1 MLTAAQ
7 FDQLSVPIT
16 TLYTE
21 FTDSVILDIVRRL
34 KNLDLAS
41 ASWQVQRLSESGLVY
56 EQILK
61 RVSKLTGV
69 SERVLKETFAK
80 AGVKAMKFDDA
91 IYRAAGLA
99 PTSLKL
105 SPQMLRILEIGIV
118 LTNSVL
124 RNLTL
129 TTALAGQDAFIRAA
143 DLAYLQI
150 TSGTFSYQEAIR
162 NAVYSVSRGG
172 LPVITYPSGRQDQI
186 DVAVRRATLTGV
198 GQTTGQ
204 LQIARMNEMGTILV
218 QTSAHIGARNRGEG
232 YENHESWQGR
242 VFSRSPLNTEYQ
254 DFVSTTGLGTVTGLN
269 GVNCR
274 HSFYPFFEGI
284 SENAYKAETLKA
296 YEDKTVTYN
305 GRELSVYEATQ
316 IQRSIERKIRQAKRD
331 MNALK
336 AVELPYDTELS
347 KLRQYQAQMRSF
359 IAQTDLQRQSF
370 REQVLG

>member
-347 KLRQYQAQMRSF
+347 KLRQYQAQMRGF

>member
-359 IAQTDLQRQSF
+359 IAQPDLQRQSF

>member
-34 KNLDLAS
+34 KNLDLIS